1 MATLPNYPPT
11 YMPFSDGE
19 MGEAGEMGPEE
30 PSNAMSDD
38 ELVSHLQGHESNAL
52 GYYED
57 QIADEQARAIDY
69 YYRRMPDVPAQPGG
83 SQVVD
88 GTVGIVIDNALAAI
102 LKPFV
107 SSDETVRFAPR
118 QEEDVEIADQAT
130 EYVNYIFNCDNPGF
144 MILHHWFKDALLTK
158 IGIVKC
164 WWDEQIEVSRE
175 SVIVDN
181 EIALAELRNSP
192 DYSSEEVQPDGTVL
206 VELVREKVDGRV
218 KIENVP
224 PEEWQINPFAR
235 SLQDASYIAHVP
247 KNVTRSDVLEMGF
260 DHELV
265 ESLTATTTKYFGSFA
280 ETDRR
285 QARYQDEQYGATDQ
299 RLGTPHA
306 SQELIDIRDEY
317 VRIDYDGDGI
327 AELRRV
333 VRSNDKILLN
343 EEIERLPFAVL
354 CPVPMPHKVIGLG
367 LADQVMDLQ
376 RIATVIWRQT
386 LDNLYK
392 TNNPRPIVGEGAER
406 ADGSTADSLEDN
418 APGAA
423 ILVRDANQFT
433 LAESVPFFARES
445 FGMLE
450 YVEGQQEARTGIGR
464 SGQGLDPNALKENMT
479 ATEASIINQ
488 GRNARAEMIARIFAE
503 TGVTDLFKLL
513 LHLVSEHQQQER
525 IVRLRNKWVPV
536 DPRGWPEMDVHI
548 NVGLG
553 MGDKMERM
561 AAASAILEDYEKLIQ
576 SPFASLIDREKV
588 YNALKMK
595 YNAAD
600 IRNVDEF
607 LNEPTDE
614 NAPQQDG
621 PSPEELQ
628 IQAEM
633 QLQQAKLQAE
643 MQLQQAKIEGEQ
655 QLAQMRLQL
664 QAEEAA
670 QKQQLER
677 DKAEFEANLARDK
690 ARFEADL
697 AMEKA
702 RLEASLKQQ
711 QTDAK
716 VSENRPGGDLD
727 K

>member
-1 MATLPNYPPT
+1 MTPDYLAAPVQ
-11 YMPFSDGE
+11 
-19 MGEAGEMGPEE
+19 
-30 PSNAMSDD
+30 AMSDD
-38 ELVSHLQGHESNAL
+38 ELVSHLQGHEANAL

-69 YYRRMPDVPAQPGG
+69 YYRRMPDVPAQAGG

-118 QEEDVEIADQAT
+118 QAEDVETADQAT

-144 MILHHWFKDALLTK
+144 MILHNWFKDALLTK

-164 WWDEQIEVSRE
+164 WWDEQVEVSRE
-175 SVIVDN
+175 SLIVDN
-181 EIALAELRNSP
+181 EIALAEVRALP
-192 DYSSEEVQPDGTVL
+192 EYAGEIMQDDGTIL
-206 VELVREKVDGRV
+206 VELVRETVDGRV
-218 KIENVP
+218 KVENVP

-235 SLQDASYIAHVP
+235 SLKDASYIAHVP

-260 DHELV
+260 DPEV
-265 ESLTATTTKYFGSFA
+265 VMSLTATTTKYFSSFS
-280 ETDRR
+280 ESDRR
-285 QARYQDEQYGATDQ
+285 QARYQDEQYGAVDQ
-299 RLGTPHA
+299 RLGTPHP

-333 VRSNDKILLN
+333 VRSNDVILLN
-343 EEIERLPFAVL
+343 EEIDYLPFAVL

-406 ADGSTADSLEDN
+406 QDGSTADSLEDN

-423 ILVRDANQFT
+423 ILVRDAGQFN
-433 LAESVPFFARES
+433 LAASVPFFARES

-464 SGQGLDPNALKENMT
+464 SGQGLDPNALKGDMT

-513 LHLVSEHQQQER
+513 LRLVTKHQQQER
-525 IVRLRNKWVPV
+525 VVRLRNKWVPV

-553 MGDKMERM
+553 MGDKTERM
-561 AAASAILEDYEKLIQ
+561 AAANAILQDYALLVQ
-576 SPFASLIDREKV
+576 SPFADMVSRENV
-588 YNALKMK
+588 FNALRMK
-595 YNAAD
+595 LNAAD
-600 IRNVDEF
+600 VKNVEDYFTPPPEGG
-607 LNEPTDE
+607 EPE
-614 NAPQQDG
+614 GPEK
-621 PSPEELQ
+621 PSPEELAA
-628 IQAEM
+628 QAEM
-633 QLQQAKLQAE
+633 QVQMAKLQ
-643 MQLQQAKIEGEQ
+643 GEQ
-655 QLAQMRLQL
+655 QIAAMRLEMQR
-664 QAEEAA
+664 EEAMA
-670 QKQQLER
+670 KQQLER
-677 DKAEFEANLARDK
+677 ERAEFEAQLAREK
-690 ARFEADL
+690 AQFEADL
-697 AMEKA
+697 AIEKMQ
-702 RLEASLKQQ
+702 LEQRLKQQ
-711 QTDAK
+711 MAEAT
-716 VSENRPGGDLD
+716 VSQNRAGGDLD

>member
-1 MATLPNYPPT
+1 MATLPTFPPE
-11 YMPFSDGE
+11 YEPFEGGE
-19 MGEAGEMGPEE
+19 MGEAGEFGME
-30 PSNAMSDD
+30 PDEAMTDD
-38 ELVSHLQGHESNAL
+38 ELVSHLQGHEANAL

-57 QIADEQARAIDY
+57 QIADDQARAIDY
-69 YYRRMPDVPAQPGG
+69 YYRRMPDVPAQAGG

-118 QEEDVEIADQAT
+118 QAEDVETADQAT

-164 WWDEQIEVSRE
+164 WWDEQTEVTRE

-181 EIALAELRNSP
+181 EIALAEVRALP
-192 DYSSEEVQPDGTVL
+192 EYAGEQVQPDGTVL

-247 KNVTRSDVLEMGF
+247 KNITRSDLIEMGF
-260 DHELV
+260 DPEVV
-265 ESLTATTTKYFGSFA
+265 EGLTASTTKYFGSFA
-280 ETDRR
+280 ESNRR
-285 QARYQDEQYGATDQ
+285 QSRYQDEQYGATDQ
-299 RLGTPHA
+299 RLGTPHS
-306 SQELIDIRDEY
+306 SQELIEIRDEY

-333 VRSNDKILLN
+333 VRSKDVVLLN

-392 TNNPRPIVGEGAER
+392 TNNPRPIVGNMAER
-406 ADGSTADSLEDN
+406 DDGSTADSLEDN

-423 ILVRDANQFT
+423 ILVKDASQFE
-433 LAESVPFFARES
+433 LAASVPFFARES

-464 SGQGLDPNALKENMT
+464 SGQGLDPNALKANMT

-513 LHLVSEHQQQER
+513 LHLVSKHQQQER
-525 IVRLRNKWVPV
+525 VVRLRNKWVPV

-561 AAASAILEDYEKLIQ
+561 AAASAIIEDYQLLLQ
-576 SPFASLIDREKV
+576 SPFASMVGREQV

-600 IRNVDEF
+600 IKDVSEF
-607 LNEPTDE
+607 LIEPTEE
-614 NAPQQDG
+614 NAPEEDG
-621 PSPEELQ
+621 PSPEEMQL
-628 IQAEM
+628 QAEM
-633 QLQQAKLQAE
+633 QLQQAKLQ
-643 MQLQQAKIEGEQ
+643 GEQ
-655 QLAQMRLQL
+655 QLAAMRLEMQR
-664 QAEEAA
+664 EEAA
-670 QKQQLER
+670 AKQQLDRER
-677 DKAEFEANLARDK
+677 AEFEAQLAREK
-690 ARFEADL
+690 AQFEADL
-697 AMEKA
+697 ALEKA
-702 RLEASLKQQ
+702 RLEARLKQQ
-711 QTDAK
+711 QTEATI
-716 VSENRPGGDLD
+716 SQNRSGGDLD